1 MTQKLR
7 EQVSALVDQALP
19 EGEHEL
25 LLRRFATEKSL
36 RLHWERYHLI
46 GEAMRKSLP
55 PVDTRGLAD
64 RVMAGISQETQPTEK
79 PAGVGERFMRGFAGL
94 AVAATVAVVAVTG
107 LRYDAHRAAPSE
119 VVPTG
124 TASAEPLPISADL
137 MNTDWSGNGQ
147 ASDAALRGNLM
158 DQEDVYTSQTLGGK
172 RAYYIL
178 PRRDDTQVDGGGS
191 TPKKHKTPR
200 QY

>member
-7 EQVSALVDQALP
+7 EQVSALADQALP

-25 LLRRFATEKSL
+25 LLRRFATEKAL
-36 RLHWERYHLI
+36 RQHWERYHLI

-64 RVMAGISQETQPTEK
+64 RVMAAISQEAQPVQK
-79 PAGVGERFMRGFAGL
+79 PAGLSDRFMRGFAGL
-94 AVAATVAVVAVTG
+94 AVAATVAVVAITG
-107 LRYDAHRAAPSE
+107 LRYDTHRAGPSE
-119 VVPTG
+119 IVPTG
-124 TASAEPLPISADL
+124 SVNSEPLPISADL

-147 ASDAALRGNLM
+147 ASDAALRGTLM

-172 RAYYIL
+172 RAYYVV
-178 PRRDDTQVDGGGS
+178 PRRDDAQAGRTENA
-191 TPKKHKTPR
+191 PKKHKTPR
-200 QY
+200 QH

>member
-7 EQVSALVDQALP
+7 EQVSALADQALP

-25 LLRRFATEKSL
+25 LLRRFATERSL

-55 PVDTRGLAD
+55 PVDTRGFAD
-64 RVMAGISQETQPTEK
+64 RVMAALSQETPPAEK
-79 PAGVGERFMRGFAGL
+79 PASAGDRFMRGFAGL
-94 AVAATVAVVAVTG
+94 AVAATVAVVAITG
-107 LRYDAHRAAPSE
+107 LRYDAHHTAPSE
-119 VVPTG
+119 IVPTG

-147 ASDAALRGNLM
+147 ASNAALRGPLM

-172 RAYYIL
+172 RAYYVL
-178 PRRDDTQVDGGGS
+178 PRRDDTRPDGGENA
-191 TPKKHKTPR
+191 PKKHKTPR
-200 QY
+200 QR

>member
-7 EQVSALVDQALP
+7 EQVSALVDQGLP

-25 LLRRFATEKSL
+25 LLRRFAAEKSL

-46 GEAMRKSLP
+46 GEAMRKGLP
-55 PVDTRGLAD
+55 PVDTRGFAD
-64 RVMAGISQETQPTEK
+64 RVMAAISEEAQPAQK
-79 PAGVGERFMRGFAGL
+79 PVGLGDRFMRGFAGL
-94 AVAATVAVVAVTG
+94 AVAATVAVVAIIG
-107 LRYDAHRAAPSE
+107 LRYDTHRTAPSE
-119 VVPTG
+119 IVPTG
-124 TASAEPLPISADL
+124 LANSEPLPISADL

-147 ASDAALRGNLM
+147 ASDAALRGTLM

-172 RAYYIL
+172 RAYYAM
-178 PRRDDTQVDGGGS
+178 PRRDDAQADGAQN